1 MAPVRTKE
9 AMRCIVS
16 EPSLSRII
24 CLKKYHA
31 NIRARRDAA
40 GTIQNRVVSIDIRLK
55 FAIKI
60 GKFSNE

>member
-16 EPSLSRII
+16 VPSLSRII

-31 NIRARRDAA
+31 NIRAMRDAA
-40 GTIQNRVVSIDIRLK
+40 GTIQNREVSIDIRLK

-60 GKFSNE
+60 GKFLNE